1 MDHRDSIR
9 DRNARVVYVACR
21 DDCAERPAEMT
32 LADRVRE
39 ELAKYEHP
47 FFDFEA
53 RQASDGGVDVL
64 IRSRIPN
71 VLSPEYKITLAERDL
86 QSSQFPW
93 TFQKLLYDCLTD
105 YIVELF
111 TKSPMTG
118 S

>member
-1 MDHRDSIR
+1 MLS
-9 DRNARVVYVACR
+9 V
-21 DDCAERPAEMT
+21 E
-32 LADRVRE
+32 RVRE

-53 RQASDGGVDVL
+53 READDGVVVI
-64 IRSRIPN
+64 IRSRVAG
-71 VLSPEYKITLAERDL
+71 VLSPEYRITLAERDV
-86 QSSQFPW
+86 QSSQFTW

-118 S
+118 

>member
-1 MDHRDSIR
+1 MSSIERFRD
-9 DRNARVVYVACR
+9 
-21 DDCAERPAEMT
+21 
-32 LADRVRE
+32 

-47 FFDFEA
+47 FFSFEA
-53 RQASDGGVDVL
+53 QEKSDGVELL
-64 IRSRIPN
+64 IHSRMPD
-71 VLSPEYKITLAERDL
+71 VLSPTYRITFNERDL
-86 QSSQFPW
+86 GSSQFPW